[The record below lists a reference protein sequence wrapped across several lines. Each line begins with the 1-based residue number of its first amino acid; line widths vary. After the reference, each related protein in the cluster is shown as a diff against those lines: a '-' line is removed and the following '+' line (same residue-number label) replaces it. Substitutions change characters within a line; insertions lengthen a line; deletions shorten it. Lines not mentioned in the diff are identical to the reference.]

1 MFKKLFVLMV
11 AAVALGACDDSNMA
25 SAPPPPPPA
34 APPSFMTF
42 FDLGSTKLSD
52 QSKTTIGQA
61 AEVYKSRPN
70 AKVTVT
76 GYADTVGSP
85 AVNMQLSQRRAT
97 VVKDALV
104 AAGVPAAAITTS
116 GSGDASLL
124 VQTGPQQKEPRNR
137 RVAIVIN

>member
-1 MFKKLFVLMV
+1 MLKKLFILIV
-11 AAVALGACDDSNMA
+11 AASALGACDDPAVTPPSTP
-25 SAPPPPPPA
+25 APPT

-52 QSKTTIGQA
+52 QSKNTISQA
-61 AEVYKSRPN
+61 AQVYKTRAN
-70 AKVTVT
+70 AKVAVT

-85 AVNMQLSQRRAT
+85 ATNLQLSQRRAT

-124 VQTGPQQKEPRNR
+124 VETGPQQKEPRNR

>member
-1 MFKKLFVLMV
+1 MLKKLFILIV
-11 AAVALGACDDSNMA
+11 AASALGACDDPAVTPPSTP
-25 SAPPPPPPA
+25 APPT

-52 QSKTTIGQA
+52 QSKNTISQA
-61 AEVYKSRPN
+61 AQVYKTRAN
-70 AKVTVT
+70 AKVAVT

-85 AVNMQLSQRRAT
+85 ATNLQLSQRRAT

-124 VQTGPQQKEPRNR
+124 VETGPQQKEPRNR
-137 RVAIVIN
+137 RVAIVVN

>member
-1 MFKKLFVLMV
+1 MLKKLFILIV
-11 AAVALGACDDSNMA
+11 AASALGACDDSSQPTA
-25 SAPPPPPPA
+25 TTAPAPV

-52 QSKTTIGQA
+52 QDKTTVSQA
-61 AEVYKSRPN
+61 AQVYKSRAN
-70 AKVTVT
+70 ARVTVT

-85 AVNMQLSQRRAT
+85 AANLQLSQRRAT

-104 AAGVPAAAITTS
+104 AAGVPATAITTS

-124 VQTGPQQKEPRNR
+124 VETGPQQKEPRNR